1 MDRGSC
7 GPAHDVTIGGGGGF
21 NLSGFYFYKRFID
34 GLNLTFME
42 FGFGVPRLRQS
53 FQERL

>member
-1 MDRGSC
+1 MDRGSR
-7 GPAHDVTIGGGGGF
+7 GPAHDVTMGGGGF

-42 FGFGVPRLRQS
+42 FGFGVPRLRLS
-53 FQERL
+53 FQERM